1 MLLKALLM
9 ALSSLLGG
17 LGVLQASAF
26 LESYALLAVG
36 VLLTMGGIVYLADAR
51 QPAT

>member
-1 MLLKALLM
+1 MLLKALLL

-17 LGVLQASAF
+17 LGVLQVSAF

-36 VLLTMGGIVYLADAR
+36 VVLTMAGILVLSGTRDA
-51 QPAT
+51 AA